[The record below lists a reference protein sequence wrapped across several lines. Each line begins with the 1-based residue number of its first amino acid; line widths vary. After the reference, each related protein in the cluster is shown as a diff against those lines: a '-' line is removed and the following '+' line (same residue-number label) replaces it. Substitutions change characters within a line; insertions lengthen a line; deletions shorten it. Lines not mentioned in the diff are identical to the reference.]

1 MKTKEFVKKVNELG
15 YEVETGGHFYVS
27 VKRTEPDIMI
37 IASIDKR
44 KQYKTFIFS
53 VCEEE
58 EDKAKELF
66 KLCAEYART
75 PLKERQ
81 DTKRMKKSEF
91 INKVKELGYDVCS
104 DDIEVLIV
112 TPDKTK
118 NIARVQNK
126 EQYSME
132 TYMSEE
138 EIGEDLFNLCTE
150 YAQTPL
156 EEREE
161 EQKFYLQKVES
172 FYDNRDE
179 EYAFLN
185 FDITRQVY
193 CLNNTMGNAKFK
205 TSFTQQEI
213 DKIKEEQHTDLSE
226 FKQIP
231 VEELESE
238 I

>member
-156 EEREE
+156 EERKE
-161 EQKFYLQKVES
+161 EQKFYLKKIKS
-172 FYDNRDE
+172 FYEIRLDE
-179 EYAFLN
+179 EFDFLN

-213 DKIKEEQHTDLSE
+213 DKIKEEQHTDLSG
-226 FKQIP
+226 FKQIE
-231 VEELESE
+231 VEE
-238 I
+238 

>member
-27 VKRTEPDIMI
+27 VKRMKPEEMI
-37 IASIDKR
+37 IASIDKS

-91 INKVKELGYDVCS
+91 INKVKGLGYDVCS
-104 DDIEVLIV
+104 GDREVLIV

-118 NIARVQNK
+118 NVARVLNK

-161 EQKFYLQKVES
+161 EEKFYLKKIKR
-172 FYDNRDE
+172 FYDRYYDE
-179 EYAFLN
+179 TSKFLN
-185 FDITRQVY
+185 VWKDRDYYHLGTIDQT
-193 CLNNTMGNAKFK
+193 CKFK
-205 TSFTQQEI
+205 TQFTQKEI
-213 DKIKEEQHTDLSE
+213 DEIKKKYNTDLEE
-226 FKQIP
+226 FEQIE
-231 VEELESE
+231 VE
-238 I
+238 